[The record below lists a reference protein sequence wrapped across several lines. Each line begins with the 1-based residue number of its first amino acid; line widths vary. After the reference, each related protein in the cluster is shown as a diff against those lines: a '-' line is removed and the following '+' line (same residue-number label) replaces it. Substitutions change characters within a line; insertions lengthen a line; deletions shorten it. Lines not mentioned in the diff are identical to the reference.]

1 MKVVIVLITLFFS
14 LPSLSQQKHEI
25 GPSPPGRIMD
35 CLYDRKYT
43 DSIRKTFYPFNQYKK
58 IQLVSFRFH
67 QNNSPIK
74 INSIE
79 QDSLIESKVL
89 TEGEINILTDIL
101 YNNYLQKENVPY
113 DHLCFFQPR
122 NAILFFDDK
131 NELKESI
138 LICFHCGDYRNSSEK
153 LKFGD
158 ECDSKMKKLRAFFIS
173 KKVKFGTDLNKES
186 YPGET
191 VIL

>member
-101 YNNYLQKENVPY
+101 YNNYLQKENVTY

-131 NELKESI
+131 HELKESI
-138 LICFHCGDYRNSSEK
+138 LICFHCGDFRKSSEK
-153 LKFGD
+153 LNFGD
-158 ECDSKMKKLRAFFIS
+158 ECDIKMKKLRTFFIS
-173 KKVKFGTDLNKES
+173 HKVKFGTDLNRES

-191 VIL
+191 VIM

>member
-1 MKVVIVLITLFFS
+1 MKVVIVLITLFLS
-14 LPSLSQQKHEI
+14 LPSLSQQKNEI
-25 GPSPPGRIMD
+25 GPPPPGRIMD

-101 YNNYLQKENVPY
+101 YNNYLQKENVTY
-113 DHLCFFQPR
+113 DQ
-122 NAILFFDDK
+122 
-131 NELKESI
+131 
-138 LICFHCGDYRNSSEK
+138 DY
-153 LKFGD
+153 
-158 ECDSKMKKLRAFFIS
+158 II
-173 KKVKFGTDLNKES
+173 
-186 YPGET
+186 T
-191 VIL
+191 VSLG